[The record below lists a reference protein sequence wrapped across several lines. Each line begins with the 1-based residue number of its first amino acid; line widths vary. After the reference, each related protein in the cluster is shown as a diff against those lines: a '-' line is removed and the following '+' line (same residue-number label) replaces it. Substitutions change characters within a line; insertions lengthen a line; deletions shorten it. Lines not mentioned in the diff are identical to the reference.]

1 MVGKLEV
8 EQGFHL
14 GGCENVSPW
23 LSLGC
28 WHSAHRVI
36 GNEAIALEVGKEH
49 SAIAIIHGLGVAICR
64 PSLDPL
70 ADRRRLDVASKPTKG
85 RRESSLENLQL
96 LPVAIAL
103 RVGLVHEHSH
113 GSRHGQSAFVC
124 RQRLHALGLH
134 LGGQLGSFHPG

>member
-1 MVGKLEV
+1 
-8 EQGFHL
+8 L
-14 GGCENVSPW
+14 GGRENVSPW
-23 LSLGC
+23 LGLGC

-49 SAIAIIHGLGVAICR
+49 SAIAIIHGLSVAIGR
-64 PSLDPL
+64 AGLDPL
-70 ADRRRLDVASKPTKG
+70 AESRRLDVASKAAKG
-85 RRESSLENLQL
+85 PREGALENLQL
-96 LPVAIAL
+96 LPVAVAL
-103 RVGLVHEHSH
+103 WVGLVHEHSH